1 MSNVLT
7 FPRRVSGRAD
17 PSRTEA
23 AKPPFS
29 AGTTALDQAT
39 VSAKSDVIENN
50 RRILRI
56 ISNKGRRIDPDYPLP
71 DAAVVIAAAMR
82 CVRRRGRRI
91 TALPLGVRADL
102 EALCKAHDPAAI
114 LVRDWI
120 KSRTPTLKKTED
132 VASGKMGSAEG
143 EVFPLNEKEV

>member
-7 FPRRVSGRAD
+7 FPPPRIWPRRSVTYR
-17 PSRTEA
+17 SRETA
-23 AKPPFS
+23 FQRR
-29 AGTTALDQAT
+29 TTALDQAT

-102 EALCKAHDPAAI
+102 EALCKPTIRLQSSSETGSKAGHR
-114 LVRDWI
+114 L
-120 KSRTPTLKKTED
+120 SRKP
-132 VASGKMGSAEG
+132 KMSLQERGLG
-143 EVFPLNEKEV
+143 